1 MRHFLQLKLVKLWCD
16 AVTPVSWNGFVW
28 QMNRQFQW
36 TKLKPVSAST
46 NQSMALIPI
55 ATVYGYGKRPNCT
68 NVTCDSRTIFSLHL
82 HKQIASQKEWT
93 EILNLHFFSSSAQ
106 PIERFDSI
114 ISSGYVLHT
123 VLMKSVTT
131 VVTTTVLGSTIC
143 VYTSVVPVNMLFIHW
158 DVTTRA
164 DTWRDEAVN
173 RYQQQQTTTTTLL
186 K

>member
-1 MRHFLQLKLVKLWCD
+1 MRCGYTSFMKWFRL
-16 AVTPVSWNGFVW
+16 TNEPTVSVNETQTSFGFDKSI
-28 QMNRQFQW
+28 
-36 TKLKPVSAST
+36 T
-46 NQSMALIPI
+46 ALIPI